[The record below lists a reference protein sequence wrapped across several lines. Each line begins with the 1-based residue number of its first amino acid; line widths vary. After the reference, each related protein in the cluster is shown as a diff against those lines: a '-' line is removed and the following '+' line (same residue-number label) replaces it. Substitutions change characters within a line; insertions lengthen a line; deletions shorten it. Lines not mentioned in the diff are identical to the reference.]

1 MKVIPSIRA
10 NTLAVLVAGDILAFL
25 AWVLAGLSSHR
36 MGTNIV
42 ANVARVVAPFLIGW
56 FVVAPF
62 TGAYRRDLL
71 RSPRAFLGRSALAW
85 LLGVGLGLA
94 LRARPFGSGFVPA
107 FAAVTYVVTGVF
119 VLGWRAAFVWLWR
132 R

>member
-1 MKVIPSIRA
+1 MKVAPSFRE
-10 NTLAVLVAGDILAFL
+10 NTLALLVVGDILAFL
-25 AWVLAGLSSHR
+25 AWVVAGLSSHR
-36 MGTNIV
+36 MGTNVV
-42 ANVARVVAPFLIGW
+42 ANLVRVVAPFLIGW

-62 TGAYRRDLL
+62 AGAYRRDLL
-71 RSPRAFLGRSALAW
+71 QRPRAFLGRSALAW

-119 VLGWRAAFVWLWR
+119 VLGWRGVFVWLWR

>member
-1 MKVIPSIRA
+1 MKALPSFRE
-10 NTLAVLVAGDILAFL
+10 NTLAILIAGDVVAFL
-25 AWVLAGLSSHR
+25 GWVVAGLSSHR

-42 ANVARVVAPFLIGW
+42 ANLARVVAPFLIGW

-71 RSPRAFLGRSALAW
+71 RNPRAFLGRSALAW

-107 FAAVTYVVTGVF
+107 FAAVTYAVTGVF
-119 VLGWRAAFVWLWR
+119 VLGWRAAFVWLWQR
-132 R
+132 